1 MLFIANDNVYRYYC
15 DQLLFKPFFLVQ
27 IWNSVMSK
35 FKLNPLSIAL
45 LGAIATP
52 SFAETTTQN
61 QSHQLSTIV
70 VSAAGYEQKL
80 KDAPASI
87 TVLTEEDFKTKRIN
101 SVADALADV
110 EGVDISPQAGKTGGL
125 NIRMRGMDSEYTLV
139 LIDGRRQN
147 STGNITPNG
156 FGESNNNFIP
166 PISAIER
173 IEVIRGPASTLYGSD
188 AMGGVVNIITK
199 KVSNEWT
206 GAVTLDTTI
215 LPNSSKFGNQRAV
228 DAYVTGPLIQD
239 LLGVQLRG
247 RYTERDQSHLTRPN
261 ADTTKDDVELTQG
274 NNPTKSDLQTFGARF
289 TLTPT
294 SDHDISLEFER
305 TEQWYDNS
313 KGQLGTVNTNTNPY
327 SASADG
333 GYDLAQEYER
343 DKLVLAHT
351 LRTNIGN
358 LESSVTNNK
367 TETIGR
373 LIPSRAQAGSQA
385 IIRREMKSEDLI
397 FDTKFTTQALSGH
410 QMTIGGQWWDASI
423 SDDLRQNKEVSFT
436 QLGLFAED
444 TWSLTDRLALT
455 LGLRY
460 DDHDTFGDFWTPRA
474 YLVWNANDNWTF
486 KGGYSE
492 GYKAPRLE
500 SLTNGVVNV
509 GGQGRSPSFGNPD
522 LEPETSK
529 NFELGTYFNKGNFDF
544 NITAFY
550 SEIENKIVD
559 GPILKICDSKVNKSE
574 CETLM
579 KDLGTPWVMQNGD
592 TITYLPNGDVDRDRR
607 WNLVR
612 PINADEAT
620 IYGVET
626 GLNWSFAPDWK
637 LGLNYTW
644 TETELKDDSVGD
656 TKFNDTPEHMVNA
669 TLKWQAADN
678 VQLWA
683 RGEYR
688 SERARFTSSY
698 QDLDEGDKAVYD
710 KMGDFKG
717 YSLFH
722 LGSNFNINNNW
733 DVGVAL
739 YNIFDKDFTE
749 YNFVGSNAY
758 NYHRNTQEGRRV
770 QLSTTFKF

>member
-1 MLFIANDNVYRYYC
+1 
-15 DQLLFKPFFLVQ
+15 
-27 IWNSVMSK
+27 MSK
-35 FKLNPLSIAL
+35 FNLTPLYLAL
-45 LGAIATP
+45 LGTMTSSNVLANTNT
-52 SFAETTTQN
+52 ETADT
-61 QSHQLSTIV
+61 HQLSTIV
-70 VSAAGYEQKL
+70 VSAAGYEQQL
-80 KDAPASI
+80 KDAPATI
-87 TVLTEEDFKTKRIN
+87 TVLTTEDFQTKRIN

-125 NIRMRGMDSEYTLV
+125 NIRIRGMDSEYTLV

-147 STGNITPNG
+147 STGDITPNG

-206 GAVTLDTTI
+206 GSVTLDATI
-215 LPNSSKFGNQRAV
+215 LPNSSEFGNQRAV
-228 DAYVTGPLIQD
+228 DAYVSGPLIKD
-239 LLGVQLRG
+239 LLGLQLRG

-261 ADTTKDDVELTQG
+261 ADATKDDVELTQG
-274 NNPTKSDLQTFGARF
+274 NNPTKSDLQTIGARF

-294 SDHDISLEFER
+294 DDHDISFEFEK
-305 TEQWYDNS
+305 TEQWYDNGKS
-313 KGQLGTVNTNTNPY
+313 QLGTLG
-327 SASADG
+327 ADG
-333 GYDLAQEYER
+333 GYAEDQEYNR
-343 DKLVLAHT
+343 DKLVLTHT
-351 LRTNIGN
+351 WRNNLGT
-358 LESSVTNNK
+358 LESSLSQNK

-373 LIPSRAQAGSQA
+373 LIPSRAQAGSKV
-385 IIRREMKSEDLI
+385 ITPREMKSEDLI

-410 QMTIGGQWWDASI
+410 KMTFGGQWWDASI
-423 SDDLRQNKEVSFT
+423 SDSLRKNKKVSFT

-444 TWSLTDRLALT
+444 TWSLTDSLALT

-500 SLTNGVVNV
+500 RLTDGLYNV
-509 GGQGRSPSFGNPD
+509 SGQGRTPTFGNPE

-550 SEIENKIVD
+550 SKIKNKIVD
-559 GPILKICDSKVNKSE
+559 GPILKTCDAQINKAE

-579 KDLGTPWVMQNGD
+579 KDLGTPWIMQSGD
-592 TITYLPNGDVDRDRR
+592 TITYKPSGEVDTDRR

-612 PINADEAT
+612 SINADKAS
-620 IYGVET
+620 IYGIET
-626 GLNWSFAPDWK
+626 GLNWSFASDWK
-637 LGLNYTW
+637 LALNYTW
-644 TETELKDDSVGD
+644 TETELKDNSIGN

-669 TLKWQAADN
+669 TLKWQADDN
-678 VQLWA
+678 IQLWA

-688 SERARFTSSY
+688 SERARFTNSY
-698 QDLDEGDKAVYD
+698 QDLSDANKAVYN
-710 KMGDFKG
+710 KMGDYKG
-717 YSLFH
+717 YTLFH
-722 LGSNFNINNNW
+722 IGSNFNINNNW

-749 YNFVGSNAY
+749 YDFVGSSPY